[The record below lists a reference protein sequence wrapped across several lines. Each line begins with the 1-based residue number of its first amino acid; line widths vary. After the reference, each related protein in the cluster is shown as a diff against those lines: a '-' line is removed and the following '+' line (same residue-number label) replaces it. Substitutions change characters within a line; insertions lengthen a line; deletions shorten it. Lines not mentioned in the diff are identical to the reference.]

1 MEAQRNSALLVD
13 FDNIFFALRDE
24 IMENRYEGEA
34 VDLALRLL
42 STLKQK
48 LESEFQS
55 TLLIGR
61 AYGSWDGITDAPNS
75 LAMMSIQPTYA
86 IHKPGKSSAD
96 LELSL
101 DALEFLLSRDDIDQ
115 FCIVGGDRDYL
126 PIVRRIQERGKSVMI
141 VSFEGTM
148 SGDLKAVVGS
158 SNFIPAESLIEPKAH
173 TEEVPAEPA
182 SHEVTAPSP
191 NAESID
197 AETEKCIRLIM
208 GVLDDLEKDEIPLV
222 AFFKEYMN
230 EAFVELNHEERNELI
245 DLMKMRGA
253 IAIERREG
261 PFGSGMGSGIHYAA
275 LSLNHDHPWVKKVA
289 QETNEESSGTQ

>member
-1 MEAQRNSALLVD
+1 MEEHRNSALLVD
-13 FDNIFFALRDE
+13 FDNIFYAFREE
-24 IMENRYEGEA
+24 IAENRYDGEA
-34 VDLALRLL
+34 IDLTLRLL

-61 AYGSWDGITDAPNS
+61 AYGSWDGFTDAPNS

-126 PIVRRIQERGKSVMI
+126 PIVRRIQERGKSVMV
-141 VSFEGTM
+141 VSFERTI

-173 TEEVPAEPA
+173 KEEVPDEPVPG
-182 SHEVTAPSP
+182 EETAPSP
-191 NAESID
+191 NAESVD
-197 AETEKCIRLIM
+197 AEIEKCIRLII

-230 EAFVELNHEERNELI
+230 EAFVELNHEERKELI
-245 DLMKMRGA
+245 DLMKLRGA
-253 IAIERREG
+253 ITIGRREG
-261 PFGSGMGSGIHYAA
+261 PFGSGMGTGIHYAA
-275 LSLNHDHPWVKKVA
+275 LSLNQDHPWVKRVA
-289 QETNEESSGTQ
+289 QNGNEESSGTP